1 MIVVADASP
10 LHYLILIDH
19 ADLLHRFYG
28 EVVVPDAVATELT
41 RSSAPNAVRDWMLQP
56 PDWLRVVP
64 VENERVQQVTDELD
78 LGERAAIALAS
89 AVHAD

>member
-1 MIVVADASP
+1 
-10 LHYLILIDH
+10 
-19 ADLLHRFYG
+19 
-28 EVVVPDAVATELT
+28 
-41 RSSAPNAVRDWMLQP
+41 LQP

-89 AVHAD
+89 AVHADSLLIDAAAGRLEATRRKLRVTGTLGVLRAAAELGAIRVSDVIARLQATNF